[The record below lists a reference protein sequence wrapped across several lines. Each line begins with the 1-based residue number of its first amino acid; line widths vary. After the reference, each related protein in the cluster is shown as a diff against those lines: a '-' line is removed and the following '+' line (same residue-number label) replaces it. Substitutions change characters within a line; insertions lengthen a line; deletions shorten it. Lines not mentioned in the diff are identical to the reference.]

1 MTAAIVILGGLTI
14 VAGSLMPW
22 MTLLGG
28 LHTYRGII
36 GLYGR
41 LIAGGGVVAVA
52 LGIFLGAKPSRVAGY
67 SAAVLGCGII
77 FFSALLLRNLMEVVH
92 DRQHPMLAAA
102 PGWGLY
108 VCLAGGVLLSASL
121 IALISA
127 DDSHNSHLV
136 LQNPDSP

>member
-1 MTAAIVILGGLTI
+1 LTAAIVILGGLTI

-52 LGIFLGAKPSRVAGY
+52 LGIFLGAKASRVAGY
-67 SAAVLGCGII
+67 SAAVLGCGIF
-77 FFSALLLRNLMEVVH
+77 FFSAFLLRNLMEVVH

-121 IALISA
+121 IALIGA
-127 DDSHNSHLV
+127 DNSHNSRLV